1 MNDRLKQFIEYL
13 GISTRGFEQK
23 ISVSNGLIARFL
35 SKNTTIQ
42 SDVLS
47 KICDTFP
54 DLNPDWLLTGK
65 GKMLHETTPAS
76 SSDGTVALL
85 LEQIKDLAQN
95 VGRLQAENN
104 ELKNKLAR
112 SEERLAA
119 SATAAAG

>member
-65 GKMLHETTPAS
+65 GKMLHEPTPAA

-112 SEERLAA
+112 AEERLAA

>member
-54 DLNPDWLLTGK
+54 GLNPDWLLTGK
-65 GKMLHETTPAS
+65 GKMLHEPTPAA

-112 SEERLAA
+112 AEEKMAA
-119 SATAAAG
+119 YAAAAAG

>member
-54 DLNPDWLLTGK
+54 DLNP
-65 GKMLHETTPAS
+65 
-76 SSDGTVALL
+76 VAAYR
-85 LEQIKDLAQN
+85 K
-95 VGRLQAENN
+95 R
-104 ELKNKLAR
+104 
-112 SEERLAA
+112 
-119 SATAAAG
+119 

>member
-54 DLNPDWLLTGK
+54 GLNPDWLLTGK
-65 GKMLHETTPAS
+65 GKMLRTSEVYHPSGEDYSASDNHMQSLIDILNRTLSEKDKQISQLLEIIKNFS
-76 SSDGTVALL
+76 SSEANG
-85 LEQIKDLAQN
+85 K
-95 VGRLQAENN
+95 
-104 ELKNKLAR
+104 
-112 SEERLAA
+112 
-119 SATAAAG
+119 